1 MYNNNLF
8 FPFWPNNGCRNN
20 PFCCP
25 GCNRPFPPPPPP
37 RPWPPGPPP
46 PPPRPPRPPGPPCG
60 HGPCIGNGPWI
71 GRPFR

>member
-8 FPFWPNNGCRNN
+8 FPFRPNNGCRNN

-25 GCNRPFPPPPPP
+25 GCNRRPFPPPPPP
-37 RPWPPGPPP
+37 GPPPRPWPGPPGPPSG
-46 PPPRPPRPPGPPCG
+46 PPG
-60 HGPCIGNGPWI
+60 GPGPWIGNGPWI